1 MGIKN
6 WQLVALIVGS
16 FAAIVAIDILIQ
28 YNTSESFRD
37 SFPKLS
43 TAQFAKH
50 RATEM
55 IAQEMTVS
63 HPSGA
68 PTFDEPEEVAPLEED
83 N

>member
-1 MGIKN
+1 MAIKN

-16 FAAIVAIDILIQ
+16 FAAIIAIDVFIQ
-28 YNTSESFRD
+28 YSSNESFRD

-55 IAQEMTVS
+55 VAQEMSVI
-63 HPSGA
+63 HPA
-68 PTFDEPEEVAPLEED
+68 PPTFDEPEEVQPLAED
-83 N
+83 